1 MGLHVT
7 RTCTC
12 QCCLYLYCSPRVGCG
27 LRSLGLCPVVSQWDR
42 KSGYRTRSILC
53 VPIIDELHGGKCI
66 GCLQLIN
73 KRDRYDRRR
82 TVRNRNGPVSSATAR
97 QPGLYGRGPLDKPVG
112 FWDALHAQ
120 AEREPRRSPSGAV
133 GPLSAPADG

>member
-1 MGLHVT
+1 M
-7 RTCTC
+7 
-12 QCCLYLYCSPRVGCG
+12 
-27 LRSLGLCPVVSQWDR
+27 SQWDR

-82 TVRNRNGPVSSATAR
+82 TVRNRNCPVSSATAR

-112 FWDALHAQ
+112 VLGCSARAG
-120 AEREPRRSPSGAV
+120 GARAAKV
-133 GPLSAPADG
+133 AVRGCGAAVSAC